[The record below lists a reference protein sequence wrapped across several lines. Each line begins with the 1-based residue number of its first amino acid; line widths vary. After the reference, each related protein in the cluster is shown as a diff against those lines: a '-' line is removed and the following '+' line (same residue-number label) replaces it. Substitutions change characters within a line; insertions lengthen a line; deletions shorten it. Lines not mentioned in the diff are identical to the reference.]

1 VEPARFPEVQH
12 DDPPRRGWTREPLEK
27 EAFLKPAWMRRAAW
41 LGTSLAAAAV
51 FAAAAAAA
59 AAQDL
64 ETAVQESYPT
74 NLVLLRDATR
84 ASVAELFIGFSA
96 PAGETLLV
104 EPEGENPANWYVE
117 NQILAHLTEA
127 GFQAY
132 LRQASPRPQPE
143 GAVSGKPGPTDPGQ
157 ANAASPA
164 EPGPSASLSD
174 VMQTAADTSGA
185 GGAAEDAADDA
196 AGMENAAGAGSPPA
210 ANTAADGPHPDYVLR
225 YRVLHFAISYPK
237 NYRTSPLG
245 SRKVQRRVSVSLV
258 ASLLQGARENVVWV
272 GDGSSERLDTVPAG
286 KLSLLEGTDFPFTQP
301 VLETRGLGRLV
312 EPALVSGIVLG
323 LVYLF
328 YTNQD

>member
-1 VEPARFPEVQH
+1 
-12 DDPPRRGWTREPLEK
+12 
-27 EAFLKPAWMRRAAW
+27 MRWAAW
-41 LGTSLAAAAV
+41 LGTSLAAAAL
-51 FAAAAAAA
+51 ASPAT
-59 AAQDL
+59 AQDL

-104 EPEGENPANWYVE
+104 EPDGDNPANWYVE
-117 NQILAHLTEA
+117 NQILAHLTES
-127 GFQAY
+127 GFHAY
-132 LRQASPRPQPE
+132 LRQPSPRTQPE
-143 GAVSGKPGPTDPGQ
+143 T
-157 ANAASPA
+157 AASPPEREDSKPLGPRARREA
-164 EPGPSASLSD
+164 EEAAKAAQEQQPQSLGD
-174 VMQTAADTSGA
+174 AMQTAGDSSAVVPDSARRDAQSPADAEAAPGSDAGA
-185 GGAAEDAADDA
+185 PAQSADDL
-196 AGMENAAGAGSPPA
+196 
-210 ANTAADGPHPDYVLR
+210 PHPEYVLR

-258 ASLLQGARENVVWV
+258 ASLLRGARENVVWV

>member
-1 VEPARFPEVQH
+1 
-12 DDPPRRGWTREPLEK
+12 
-27 EAFLKPAWMRRAAW
+27 MRWAAW
-41 LGTSLAAAAV
+41 LGTGLAAAAL
-51 FAAAAAAA
+51 AAPVT
-59 AAQDL
+59 AQDL

-104 EPEGENPANWYVE
+104 EPEGDNPANWYVE

-127 GFQAY
+127 GFHAY
-132 LRQASPRPQPE
+132 LRQPSPRTQPE
-143 GAVSGKPGPTDPGQ
+143 TAAAETAARPEEPDSKPLGPRARREAEEAAKAAEAQQPQSLGDAMQTAGDSSAVVPDSAKRDAQ
-157 ANAASPA
+157 SPA
-164 EPGPSASLSD
+164 EGGAQAAPG
-174 VMQTAADTSGA
+174 SGA
-185 GGAAEDAADDA
+185 GTPAQSAADL
-196 AGMENAAGAGSPPA
+196 
-210 ANTAADGPHPDYVLR
+210 PHPEYVLR

-258 ASLLQGARENVVWV
+258 ASLLRGARENVVWV

>member
-1 VEPARFPEVQH
+1 
-12 DDPPRRGWTREPLEK
+12 
-27 EAFLKPAWMRRAAW
+27 MRWAAW
-41 LGTSLAAAAV
+41 LGTSLAAAAL
-51 FAAAAAAA
+51 ASPAT
-59 AAQDL
+59 AQDL

-104 EPEGENPANWYVE
+104 EPDGDNPANWYVE
-117 NQILAHLTEA
+117 NQILAHLTES
-127 GFQAY
+127 GFHAY
-132 LRQASPRPQPE
+132 LRQPSPRTQPE
-143 GAVSGKPGPTDPGQ
+143 T
-157 ANAASPA
+157 AASPPEREDSKPLGPRARREA
-164 EPGPSASLSD
+164 EEAAKAAQEQQPQSLGD
-174 VMQTAADTSGA
+174 AMQTAGDSSAVVPDSARRDAQSPAEGKAAPGSDA
-185 GGAAEDAADDA
+185 GTPAQPAADL
-196 AGMENAAGAGSPPA
+196 
-210 ANTAADGPHPDYVLR
+210 PHPEYVLR

-258 ASLLQGARENVVWV
+258 ASLLRGARENVVWV